1 MNKRVIAR
9 ELIKIAK
16 ELLADSWVEIPK
28 ELVERSDLSGAKTKV
43 MDGAIRTVVEMNG
56 KPHMGTA
63 FRLDTNSWL
72 ASLGKLLGVP
82 SAKHAKLEKW
92 VNDNFPQT
100 KK

>member
-1 MNKRVIAR
+1 
-9 ELIKIAK
+9 
-16 ELLADSWVEIPK
+16 
-28 ELVERSDLSGAKTKV
+28 
-43 MDGAIRTVVEMNG
+43 
-56 KPHMGTA
+56 
-63 FRLDTNSWL
+63 L